1 MNKYMAV
8 ALAMLAGAGL
18 GAAAVQGLHAQA
30 KPPAFNIAEI
40 TVTNDEGY
48 NKEYVP
54 PIVKSIQNSGGKFIV
69 RAGKTI
75 SVLGSPPASRV
86 VVIQFES
93 LDKAQAW
100 VNSSAYKAAQVI
112 GDKYATFRGYQV
124 EGVSP

>member
-1 MNKYMAV
+1 MNRV
-8 ALAMLAGAGL
+8 ITIALAMFVGAGL

-54 PIVKSIQNSGGKFIV
+54 PIVKSI
-69 RAGKTI
+69 A
-75 SVLGSPPASRV
+75 
-86 VVIQFES
+86 
-93 LDKAQAW
+93 AQA
-100 VNSSAYKAAQVI
+100 I
-112 GDKYATFRGYQV
+112 GDKYATFRGYQI

>member
-1 MNKYMAV
+1 MNRLITI
-8 ALAMLAGAGL
+8 ALAMFVGAGL

-54 PIVKSIQNSGGKFIV
+54 PIVKSIQDSGGKFIV
-69 RAGKTI
+69 RGGKTI
-75 SVLGSPPASRV
+75 SVVGAPPAPRV
-86 VVIQFES
+86 VIIQFDS

-100 VNSSAYKAAQVI
+100 VNSTAYKAAQAI
-112 GDKYATFRGYQV
+112 GDRYATFRGYQI